1 MPAAMTQKPFTGRKM
16 LIWTLGFFGV
26 IIAVN
31 LVLLAFALRTHTG
44 LVAPNSYV
52 ASQNFNRKAAEAH
65 AQAARGWKT
74 AAAYGGGVLELTFA
88 GPDGE
93 PILNL
98 RVEGGVGRP
107 VSAAEDRH
115 VVFSRAAPGVYRA
128 ATPLGPGEW
137 MVEAVAAGA
146 GEPYRLS
153 RRFFV
158 TAAGK

>member
-31 LVLLAFALRTHTG
+31 LALLTFALRTHTG

-52 ASQNFNRKAAEAH
+52 ASQNFNRKAAEAR

-74 AAAYGGGVLELTFA
+74 GSVYGGGVLELTFA

-98 RVEGGVGRP
+98 HVEGGVGRP

-115 VVFSRAAPGVYRA
+115 VVFAPAAPGVYHA
-128 ATPLGPGEW
+128 ETTLGPGEW
-137 MVEAVAAGA
+137 IVEAMATGH

-158 TAAGK
+158 GAAGK

>member
-16 LIWTLGFFGV
+16 LMWTVGFFGV

-31 LVLLAFALRTHTG
+31 LVLLVFALRTHTG

-74 AAAYGGGVLELTFA
+74 GAVYGRGVLELTFA

-93 PILNL
+93 PIRDLH
-98 RVEGGVGRP
+98 VEGGVGRP
-107 VSAAEDRH
+107 VSAAEDRR
-115 VVFSRAAPGVYRA
+115 VVFTQAAPGVYHA
-128 ATPLGPGEW
+128 ETKLGPGEW
-137 MVEAVAAGA
+137 IVEAVATGTGA
-146 GEPYRLS
+146 PYR
-153 RRFFV
+153 
-158 TAAGK
+158 